1 MNTTL
6 CDRCQRTIEPQ
17 KRRLLRTVEI
27 RTEAYLRHLEDEY
40 VTRPEIC
47 YDLCPD
53 CKALFLDFMEGE
65 AIPPCR
71 KSPES

>member
-1 MNTTL
+1 MDQTI
-6 CDRCQRTIEPQ
+6 CDRCKEPIGT
-17 KRRLLRTVEI
+17 KLERHFLRTEEI
-27 RTEAYLRHLEDEY
+27 RTRAFLSKNPPTSYQ
-40 VTRPEIC
+40 IA
-47 YDLCPD
+47 YDLCPT